1 MINGFQK
8 HFQDLAKCT
17 PNPKF
22 YIDFDELIQFEYT
35 QIVELVKSNDV
46 SEVTMDKLK
55 KQLMQSTKGRRQ
67 IFMA

>member
-1 MINGFQK
+1 MY
-8 HFQDLAKCT
+8 

-22 YIDFDELIQFEYT
+22 DIDFDELVHFEYT
-35 QIVELVKSNDV
+35 QIVELVKGSNV
-46 SEVTMDKLK
+46 SEVTMEELK